1 MKKKTFTSER
11 VSKGVMVGLS
21 RAVKKKKSSSFW
33 GGDGDAKC
41 PPFPGKRRWK
51 EGRNGRKSCAYSF
64 REQTE
69 IREEAFTQT
78 CRLWFAWFAVF
89 AVEKENPVKFLV
101 CTRANLPNASAIQS
115 ILATIGVWYIG
126 GKTAGVVRKFA
137 NDRITGKYFI
147 FIEIIRYTFIDRR

>member
-1 MKKKTFTSER
+1 M
-11 VSKGVMVGLS
+11 GV
-21 RAVKKKKSSSFW
+21 RNA
-33 GGDGDAKC
+33 
-41 PPFPGKRRWK
+41 PPFPERRG
-51 EGRNGRKSCAYSF
+51 ETHDGRKSCAYTF

>member
-21 RAVKKKKSSSFW
+21 RAVKKKSPPPS
-33 GGDGDAKC
+33 GEGMGVRNA
-41 PPFPGKRRWK
+41 PPFPERRG
-51 EGRNGRKSCAYSF
+51 ETHDGRKSCAYSF

-115 ILATIGVWYIG
+115 ILATIGV
-126 GKTAGVVRKFA
+126 
-137 NDRITGKYFI
+137 
-147 FIEIIRYTFIDRR
+147 

>member
-1 MKKKTFTSER
+1 MPL
-11 VSKGVMVGLS
+11 LS
-21 RAVKKKKSSSFW
+21 RRTETKGEEKGEK
-33 GGDGDAKC
+33 GEIHD
-41 PPFPGKRRWK
+41 
-51 EGRNGRKSCAYSF
+51 GRKSCAYTF

-115 ILATIGVWYIG
+115 ILATIGV
-126 GKTAGVVRKFA
+126 
-137 NDRITGKYFI
+137 
-147 FIEIIRYTFIDRR
+147 